1 MEYHVDQLVLPFVFD
16 TTSHPKLP
24 QHPLNE
30 VAATVLPFPTHLD
43 GKLVA
48 RLAAEFIT
56 LRERHGRQCR
66 LMLLSKRFK
75 PIGVRLRRMG
85 VSPVAVEQEL
95 ALLEK
100 AVARE
105 VWVHDGRPSLGSGGG
120 NAA

>member
-1 MEYHVDQLVLPFVFD
+1 MDQLVLPFVFD
-16 TTSHPKLP
+16 TTSYPKP
-24 QHPLNE
+24 PRHPLHE
-30 VAATVLPFPTHLD
+30 VAATVIPFPTHRD

-56 LRERHGRQCR
+56 LRERYGRQCR
-66 LMLLSKRFK
+66 PMLLSKRFK

-85 VSPVAVEQEL
+85 VPPVAAEQEL

-105 VWVHDGRPSLGSGGG
+105 VWVHDGCPACGTGGG
-120 NAA
+120 SAA